1 MSDPSLGKY
10 PGEKHGD
17 LWRRIFSREAL
28 GDIFSRCVAYA
39 LPVTYF
45 LVTISFYLRTY
56 DSAQIKITLTQ
67 LGCSMVMLFWALQLI
82 FQKRWPFTKK
92 DLPLVAP
99 FLAILISGVVSYLQ
113 SSFQAG
119 SLEEFTR
126 RVFYSF
132 MALIVIAEFRGMDRQ
147 RRLMRWLIA
156 GFAVTVAYGF
166 IQYFDGRLFP
176 PGMTKAGL
184 DPFIW
189 RQAFSLRVFSSFGNP
204 NFYGNF
210 LVIIT
215 PILIALYFRGKGNIF
230 RPFLLIGLLVPVVLL
245 TDKLFSNQF
254 GGITAQNELWVTA
267 GLVGALVG
275 VLGLIWWKSPSV
287 SASGMLIFIGATF
300 VNLYATETKGAWVG
314 FVAAIVF
321 SAILAGLFLVG
332 PKARRITISLMGVSF
347 LVALAGFLAVRHYAI
362 QRKQSVD
369 FRVFT
374 WISTWDMIRSQ
385 PWLGTGIGSF
395 KWAYPAYRRPE
406 IILLEARSNTE
417 TDHAEDEYLEV
428 MYDEGVIGFGL
439 FLWLILSVSVLGFRR
454 LKTLTVEGPRP
465 PPGPAF
471 DDRVYKLMGYLGA
484 WWAALVHWFMDVSI
498 RFVSSGIFSFFL
510 PALVVSYVRNDPMPP
525 QQDEPNRSDLWVRLG
540 TAFVWMAF
548 FIIPDDTLRPLI
560 SPSGVFFFGACV
572 IVLGE
577 FLERRL
583 GPKSRN
589 ISSIPFLVSS
599 GLCVA
604 AEIFELASLSHYG
617 FNLGHLLRI
626 SFGLLFLFIWA
637 LVRHRNE
644 DPFNGRPQAI
654 RTSVFPSLL
663 QGALAVL
670 VLGLW
675 LKGTTV
681 WRGYFL
687 ADVSHNVAIFFSKQ
701 SIWDRSPQFDSK
713 VNASTFPPDMKN
725 EFELVG
731 GAIEHYEKT
740 FRLNPGFP
748 MSVYFIGNVHNDW
761 GSNLLESSRQAQ
773 QRGESDAAE
782 AYRLQAVSHWE
793 EALNAYTRVKTFAPN
808 YVQTHHQVGL
818 VYLKMGEM
826 ESGRG
831 EKEKADQQWELALQ
845 HFELYRKIDPVFP
858 PNYYRM
864 SYVHYMRGHMD
875 KAEEAYLGA
884 LVHNSTNVVGRVYTD
899 RNVETYSNLGRLF
912 YVQLV
917 NQYPDPTKLPLD
929 SPLFVKSEGYYLKAL
944 EEAKNS
950 GREEELGVEPAK
962 TLAVLYSRVGQ
973 NDKAQVLWMKL
984 RKLAPNDPDVKRMF
998 TPPSPASL

>member
-1 MSDPSLGKY
+1 MIDPSLGKF
-10 PGEKHGD
+10 PGEKQGD

-28 GDIFSRCVAYA
+28 GDIFSRCVAYS

-230 RPFLLIGLLVPVVLL
+230 RPFLLIGLLVPIVLL

-406 IILLEARSNTE
+406 IILLEGRSNTE

-428 MYDEGVIGFGL
+428 MYDEGVIGFGRIPL
-439 FLWLILSVSVLGFRR
+439 AHSQCECHGGSSLKNTYRR
-454 LKTLTVEGPRP
+454 GP
-465 PPGPAF
+465 
-471 DDRVYKLMGYLGA
+471 
-484 WWAALVHWFMDVSI
+484 
-498 RFVSSGIFSFFL
+498 
-510 PALVVSYVRNDPMPP
+510 
-525 QQDEPNRSDLWVRLG
+525 
-540 TAFVWMAF
+540 T
-548 FIIPDDTLRPLI
+548 
-560 SPSGVFFFGACV
+560 SPS
-572 IVLGE
+572 
-577 FLERRL
+577 
-583 GPKSRN
+583 
-589 ISSIPFLVSS
+589 
-599 GLCVA
+599 
-604 AEIFELASLSHYG
+604 
-617 FNLGHLLRI
+617 
-626 SFGLLFLFIWA
+626 
-637 LVRHRNE
+637 
-644 DPFNGRPQAI
+644 
-654 RTSVFPSLL
+654 RTRF
-663 QGALAVL
+663 
-670 VLGLW
+670 
-675 LKGTTV
+675 
-681 WRGYFL
+681 
-687 ADVSHNVAIFFSKQ
+687 
-701 SIWDRSPQFDSK
+701 
-713 VNASTFPPDMKN
+713 
-725 EFELVG
+725 
-731 GAIEHYEKT
+731 
-740 FRLNPGFP
+740 
-748 MSVYFIGNVHNDW
+748 
-761 GSNLLESSRQAQ
+761 
-773 QRGESDAAE
+773 
-782 AYRLQAVSHWE
+782 
-793 EALNAYTRVKTFAPN
+793 
-808 YVQTHHQVGL
+808 
-818 VYLKMGEM
+818 
-826 ESGRG
+826 
-831 EKEKADQQWELALQ
+831 
-845 HFELYRKIDPVFP
+845 
-858 PNYYRM
+858 
-864 SYVHYMRGHMD
+864 
-875 KAEEAYLGA
+875 
-884 LVHNSTNVVGRVYTD
+884 
-899 RNVETYSNLGRLF
+899 
-912 YVQLV
+912 
-917 NQYPDPTKLPLD
+917 
-929 SPLFVKSEGYYLKAL
+929 
-944 EEAKNS
+944 
-950 GREEELGVEPAK
+950 
-962 TLAVLYSRVGQ
+962 
-973 NDKAQVLWMKL
+973 
-984 RKLAPNDPDVKRMF
+984 
-998 TPPSPASL
+998 